1 MFNLES
7 KLVLQAGETLKLISS
22 SCKGFMQETDLMTYD
37 VIDASGQKVGTVE
50 VEDHTA
56 VRGFRRTVSFVQ
68 RAINGKVLVDDTW
81 SG

>member
-1 MFNLES
+1 
-7 KLVLQAGETLKLISS
+7 
-22 SCKGFMQETDLMTYD
+22 MQETDLMTYD
-37 VIDASGQKVGTVE
+37 VIDASGKKVGTVE

>member
-37 VIDASGQKVGTVE
+37 VINASGDKVGTVE

-56 VRGFRRTVSFVQ
+56 VKGFRRTVSFTQ
-68 RAINGKVLVDDTW
+68 RGIDGKVLVDDAW

>member
-7 KLVLQAGETLKLISS
+7 KLLLQAGETLKLISS

-37 VIDASGQKVGTVE
+37 VINASGDKVGTVE

-56 VRGFRRTVSFVQ
+56 VKGFRRTVSFIQ
-68 RAINGKVLVDDTW
+68 RGIDGKVLIDDAW

>member
-37 VIDASGQKVGTVE
+37 VINASGDKVGTVE

-56 VRGFRRTVSFVQ
+56 VKGFRRTVSFIQ
-68 RAINGKVLVDDTW
+68 RGIDGKVLIDDAW

>member
-7 KLVLQAGETLKLISS
+7 KPTLQAGELIKSS
-22 SCKGFMQETDLMTYD
+22 SKGFMQETDLMIYD
-37 VIDASGQKVGTVE
+37 VIDASGKKTGTVE

-56 VRGFRRTVSFVQ
+56 VKGFRRTVSFIQ
-68 RAINGKVLVDDTW
+68 RGVDGKVLVDDSW